1 MWINIL
7 SRLEKDFEN
16 IEKINSSL
24 INHSTSHTNQMDLK
38 VNHKIASS
46 TYENNYA
53 FELLYLIHSTQ
64 KICGSDMWFHTI
76 IIVCHEE
83 CY

>member
-1 MWINIL
+1 MIM
-7 SRLEKDFEN
+7 
-16 IEKINSSL
+16 
-24 INHSTSHTNQMDLK
+24 NHSTSHTNQTDLK

-64 KICGSDMWFHTI
+64 KICGSDMWFNNVISNRKLVNIYFILLLSILYIHRKLKN
-76 IIVCHEE
+76 
-83 CY
+83 